1 MVKRMPGLSLLLGEK
16 LSDASLKDLKHETY
30 INVNKIEH
38 KDFSLVFSGF
48 NGYPFFKKETKD
60 YLIYLEGKIYN
71 KTDKEIEQDLV
82 SLINSYLNEG
92 NFKKLLKNFVRS
104 SSGDFLVFIYF
115 FERKSFLFFN
125 DRWGR
130 LQSFYYHKNN
140 VIIISREIKFIL
152 HYLDHIHYDKIGLIE
167 HLAIRYTFGDQT
179 IFNNIKRTLP
189 GYLLSNNQNG
199 FLAEE
204 NLPNDFSLKPYKDYS
219 KEEYVKKAKDIL
231 LKSTKECLSKTQE
244 YYRCIDLSGGYDS
257 RAIFSSA
264 YLEDESVIPISI
276 NLISGD
282 ESSVAEKVVDVYKTQ
297 LKRINPIRD
306 LSQNSVMVQIYK
318 TDGLVD
324 GRITGGCYP
333 NRKYL
338 NLEYDGPVAS
348 YMGFG
353 GEFLRHPKVYRKF
366 HKSIIDVI
374 KIDSFPLLV
383 SNSIINNICRCLNYK
398 QKDIYNHWREFFGNH
413 YKESKMADKIAHF
426 YFDYYRIFVGQGED
440 RARIHVWT
448 VNPMMSNDWLL
459 FSNTIIPRQF
469 CDYDFFEQLLVEI
482 DEKVSV
488 ANIPIWQLGFKR
500 SNLYKYIVTHKFTI
514 NLGKFITK
522 IIWMIKSRRTSER
535 KNLIEATYELYNSST
550 TIQNLFN
557 IKDIRR
563 FHRNEFGPNN
573 WFIWQLYSTFLYMKI
588 IEERFPTK
596 VLNQK

>member
-1 MVKRMPGLSLLLGEK
+1 MPGLSLLFGTK
-16 LSDASLKDLKHETY
+16 LLDASLKDLKHEKY
-30 INVNKIEH
+30 IQVKKIEH
-38 KDFSLVFSGF
+38 NDFSVVFSGF
-48 NGYPFFKKETKD
+48 NGYPFFKQETKD
-60 YLIYLEGKIYN
+60 YIICLEGKIYN

-82 SLINSYLNEG
+82 SLINSYLNGEDY
-92 NFKKLLKNFVRS
+92 KKFLKDFVRS
-104 SSGDFLVFIYF
+104 SSGEFLVFIYF
-115 FERKSFLFFN
+115 FDRKSFLFFN

-130 LQSFYYHKNN
+130 LQSFYYHNKK

-152 HYLDHIHYDKIGLIE
+152 HYLEKISYDKIGLIE

-179 IFNNIKRTLP
+179 IFKNIKRTLP
-189 GYLLSNNQNG
+189 GYLLSYNQND
-199 FLAEE
+199 FLVEE
-204 NLPNDFSLKPYKDYS
+204 NLSNDFSVKPYDEYS
-219 KEEYVKKAKDIL
+219 KEDYVKKAKDIL
-231 LKSTKECLSKTQE
+231 LKSTKECLNKTQE

-264 YLEDESVIPISI
+264 YLLDESVIPISI

-282 ESSVAEKVVDVYKTQ
+282 ESSIAEEVVNVYKTQ

-306 LSQNSVMVQIYK
+306 LSQTSLMSQIYK

-338 NLEYDGPVAS
+338 NLEFDGPIAS

-353 GEFLRHPKVYRKF
+353 GEFLRHPKLYKKF

-374 KIDSFPLLV
+374 RIDSFPLLV
-383 SNSIINNICRCLNYK
+383 SNSIIKNICNCLNYK
-398 QKDIYNHWREFFGNH
+398 QKDIYNHWREFFNN
-413 YKESKMADKIAHF
+413 YYRESKMSDKVAHF

-459 FSNTIIPRQF
+459 FSNTIIPRDY
-469 CDYDFFEQLLVEI
+469 CDYDFFEQLLEEI
-482 DEKVSV
+482 DKKVSV

-500 SNLYKYIVTHKFTI
+500 SKLYKYIVTHKFTI

-522 IIWMIKSRRTSER
+522 IMWMIKSRRNSER
-535 KNLIEATYELYNSST
+535 KNLMEATYSLYNSSI

-563 FHRNEFGPNN
+563 FHRYEFGPNN

-588 IEERFPTK
+588 IEKKFPSKILTVK
-596 VLNQK
+596 